1 MANGDVIK
9 LGTLYMGDTRIP
21 RPTKPWRNDSKPYTG
36 AGVGNIQDYSV
47 GATLEIRNTETN
59 YEMQWI
65 EVNDGGKKYLI
76 CDRVMLV
83 NISWDDLNAQ
93 GLIFGKNVTI
103 DGQQYK
109 LRVLT
114 GGSNYRS
121 INGYSGGTPTTNEW
135 DRWIVNEAGLS
146 DLPTPTASDLDTI
159 RNSDDLNSPH
169 NQKWNWY
176 YVFSWVQDTY
186 TKNSD
191 SRAFR
196 GYSSARAWSWSYK
209 GSYSA
214 HLGWR
219 PVLEVLNSAPVT
231 SGSDSNLG
239 NKSTPFIYTTTQS
252 AQPPSAP
259 SINAIPISKSKI
271 DLYWNS
277 VSGATGYHV
286 YLNNVYQATITG
298 TSYSFTGLSEYTSYS
313 LGVQAYNGNGS
324 SPITVVNSRTLDE
337 TPPSV
342 SITGISKTN
351 NSITMSFSGS
361 DAHSGISGFYIYLDN
376 SHVTTIYGTSG
387 AYTYTGLQ
395 QGRLYKVSIKAFD
408 NSGNVSAE
416 DYRNIQ
422 TSANFEWDTPKTSGG
437 NFNITATEWN
447 RFLNAINSAR
457 VGKGLTAYNFTYASK
472 GGDFYAY
479 MFNQAVQAISA
490 MNPSISPPSTRSSG
504 DEIYASYFN
513 RLRDSLNSI

>member
-146 DLPTPTASDLDTI
+146 GLPTPTASDLDTI

-169 NQKWNWY
+169 NQKWNWMG
-176 YVFSWVQDTY
+176 VFSWVQDTC

-196 GYSSARAWSWSYK
+196 GYSSARAWNCSYK
-209 GSYSA
+209 GSFSA
-214 HLGWR
+214 YLGWR
-219 PVLEVLNSAPVT
+219 PVLEVLKPAPVI

-239 NKSTPFIYTTTQS
+239 NKSASFTVNYSVDDADTADTLTVTERVDGTTLRTINNAVRGQTYTLDLSSVWSTLSLGSHTITITVNDGKGGT
-252 AQPPSAP
+252 ATLTYTFTKTDDRIKFTLKNPIET
-259 SINAIPISKSKI
+259 SIAAKKI
-271 DLYWNS
+271 V
-277 VSGATGYHV
+277 VSGVVTVPTGATLSVKACNNGFDTSPTWEDITTAF
-286 YLNNVYQATITG
+286 LNR
-298 TSYSFTGLSEYTSYS
+298 
-313 LGVQAYNGNGS
+313 QAYTFKN
-324 SPITVVNSRTLDE
+324 TTK
-337 TPPSV
+337 TA
-342 SITGISKTN
+342 TKWGI
-351 NSITMSFSGS
+351 
-361 DAHSGISGFYIYLDN
+361 
-376 SHVTTIYGTSG
+376 
-387 AYTYTGLQ
+387 
-395 QGRLYKVSIKAFD
+395 
-408 NSGNVSAE
+408 
-416 DYRNIQ
+416 NIQ
-422 TSANFEWDTPKTSGG
+422 FEILKG
-437 NFNITATEWN
+437 TATEQIIVDG
-447 RFLNAINSAR
+447 FGFS
-457 VGKGLTAYNFTYASK
+457 F
-472 GGDFYAY
+472 
-479 MFNQAVQAISA
+479 
-490 MNPSISPPSTRSSG
+490 
-504 DEIYASYFN
+504 E
-513 RLRDSLNSI
+513 

>member
-1 MANGDVIK
+1 MANITVENVSQTSIYVKAQSNYYNAKTFEWYLDNVRK
-9 LGTLYMGDTRIP
+9 
-21 RPTKPWRNDSKPYTG
+21 
-36 AGVGNIQDYSV
+36 A
-47 GATLEIRNTETN
+47 TETGTN
-59 YEMQWI
+59 
-65 EVNDGGKKYLI
+65 
-76 CDRVMLV
+76 
-83 NISWDDLNAQ
+83 
-93 GLIFGKNVTI
+93 
-103 DGQQYK
+103 
-109 LRVLT
+109 
-114 GGSNYRS
+114 
-121 INGYSGGTPTTNEW
+121 NGRGYYYDYYTFT
-135 DRWIVNEAGLS
+135 GLS
-146 DLPTPTASDLDTI
+146 AG
-159 RNSDDLNSPH
+159 R
-169 NQKWNWY
+169 
-176 YVFSWVQDTY
+176 TY
-186 TKNSD
+186 KISVKVKNN
-191 SRAFR
+191 
-196 GYSSARAWSWSYK
+196 K
-209 GSYSA
+209 GVVVEENY
-214 HLGWR
+214 
-219 PVLEVLNSAPVT
+219 
-231 SGSDSNLG
+231 
-239 NKSTPFIYTTTQS
+239 IYATTQS

-271 DLYWNS
+271 DVYWNS

-286 YLNNVYQATITG
+286 YLNNAYQATITG
-298 TSYSFTGLSEYTSYS
+298 TSYSFTGLSEYTQYTV
-313 LGVQAYNGNGS
+313 GVQAYNGNGS
-324 SPITVVNSRTLDE
+324 SSITTQTVRTKDE

-342 SITGISKTN
+342 SITSISKTN
-351 NSITMSFSGS
+351 NSITMSFSAYDS
-361 DAHSGISGFYIYLDN
+361 HSGVSGFYVYLDN

-422 TSANFEWDTPKTSGG
+422 TSANFEWNTPKTSGG

>member
-1 MANGDVIK
+1 
-9 LGTLYMGDTRIP
+9 MGDTRIP

-114 GGSNYRS
+114 GGSNDRS

-146 DLPTPTASDLDTI
+146 GLPTPTASDLDTI

-191 SRAFR
+191 SRALR

-239 NKSTPFIYTTTQS
+239 NKS
-252 AQPPSAP
+252 
-259 SINAIPISKSKI
+259 
-271 DLYWNS
+271 
-277 VSGATGYHV
+277 
-286 YLNNVYQATITG
+286 
-298 TSYSFTGLSEYTSYS
+298 
-313 LGVQAYNGNGS
+313 
-324 SPITVVNSRTLDE
+324 
-337 TPPSV
+337 
-342 SITGISKTN
+342 
-351 NSITMSFSGS
+351 
-361 DAHSGISGFYIYLDN
+361 
-376 SHVTTIYGTSG
+376 
-387 AYTYTGLQ
+387 
-395 QGRLYKVSIKAFD
+395 
-408 NSGNVSAE
+408 
-416 DYRNIQ
+416 
-422 TSANFEWDTPKTSGG
+422 SANFEWDTPKTSGG

-490 MNPSISPPSTRSSG
+490 MNPPVPPPSTRSSG
-504 DEIYASYFN
+504 DEIYASYFTQLKN
-513 RLRDSLNSI
+513 SLNSIQ

>member
-103 DGQQYK
+103 DGQPYK

-146 DLPTPTASDLDTI
+146 GLPTPTASDLDTI

-219 PVLEVLNSAPVT
+219 PVLEVLN
-231 SGSDSNLG
+231 
-239 NKSTPFIYTTTQS
+239 
-252 AQPPSAP
+252 
-259 SINAIPISKSKI
+259 
-271 DLYWNS
+271 
-277 VSGATGYHV
+277 
-286 YLNNVYQATITG
+286 
-298 TSYSFTGLSEYTSYS
+298 
-313 LGVQAYNGNGS
+313 
-324 SPITVVNSRTLDE
+324 DE

-361 DAHSGISGFYIYLDN
+361 DAHSGVSGFYIYLDN

-387 AYTYTGLQ
+387 TYTYTGLQ